1 MNRKYCLDKKEW
13 EEAQAALLLAK
24 QFGLIEDAGIEALEK
39 RRAKKNK
46 ENSLY
51 GVRFYSPAMYLQY
64 ELTRF
69 KLDFVQPSEQIKKLG
84 VCPGF
89 TEEEKRAFYEN
100 NQDLF
105 GRYHG
110 DLFDYEDV
118 RQIIEKRLREDAYDR
133 LIPVSSTHLCLFF
146 FTLLFALPKWI
157 FFFPNFLF
165 VSII

>member
-13 EEAQAALLLAK
+13 RRQQAALLLAK

-89 TEEEKRAFYEN
+89 TEEEKRAFMKITRICSGVTMGIC
-100 NQDLF
+100 LTMRMS
-105 GRYHG
+105 GRLSKK
-110 DLFDYEDV
+110 D
-118 RQIIEKRLREDAYDR
+118 
-133 LIPVSSTHLCLFF
+133 
-146 FTLLFALPKWI
+146 
-157 FFFPNFLF
+157 
-165 VSII
+165 

>member
-1 MNRKYCLDKKEW
+1 MNQKYCLDRKEG

-24 QFGLIEDAGIEALEK
+24 RFGLIEDASIEALEK
-39 RRAKKNK
+39 RRAKKNE
-46 ENSLY
+46 ENNRAEKAGKLFY
-51 GVRFYSPAMYLQY
+51 GPRFYSPAMYLQY

-69 KLDFVQPSEQIKKLG
+69 KLDFVQPSEHIKKLG
-84 VCPGF
+84 VCPDF

-118 RQIIEKRLREDAYDR
+118 RQIIEKRLREDAYDK
-133 LIPVSSTHLCLFF
+133 LIQDILCQPENR
-146 FTLLFALPKWI
+146 A
-157 FFFPNFLF
+157 
-165 VSII
+165 

>member
-1 MNRKYCLDKKEW
+1 MNQNYCLDKKEW

-24 QFGLIEDAGIEALEK
+24 RFGLIEDAGIEALEK
-39 RRAKKNK
+39 RRRRKNEENRQAEKKG
-46 ENSLY
+46 ELFY
-51 GVRFYSPAMYLQY
+51 GTRFYSPAMYLQY

-69 KLDFVQPSEQIKKLG
+69 KLDFVQPSETIKKLG
-84 VCPGF
+84 VCPDF

-118 RQIIEKRLREDAYDR
+118 RQIIEKRLREDAYDK
-133 LIPVSSTHLCLFF
+133 LIQDILCQSENR
-146 FTLLFALPKWI
+146 A
-157 FFFPNFLF
+157 
-165 VSII
+165 

>member
-1 MNRKYCLDKKEW
+1 MNQKYCLDKKEW

-89 TEEEKRAFYEN
+89 TEEEKRAFDEN
-100 NQDLF
+100 N
-105 GRYHG
+105 
-110 DLFDYEDV
+110 
-118 RQIIEKRLREDAYDR
+118 
-133 LIPVSSTHLCLFF
+133 
-146 FTLLFALPKWI
+146 
-157 FFFPNFLF
+157 
-165 VSII
+165 

>member
-64 ELTRF
+64 EMCIRDRF
-69 KLDFVQPSEQIKKLG
+69 CSACLFTQHRTKVQYL
-84 VCPGF
+84 
-89 TEEEKRAFYEN
+89 
-100 NQDLF
+100 QDL
-105 GRYHG
+105 
-110 DLFDYEDV
+110 
-118 RQIIEKRLREDAYDR
+118 
-133 LIPVSSTHLCLFF
+133 
-146 FTLLFALPKWI
+146 
-157 FFFPNFLF
+157 
-165 VSII
+165 

>member
-69 KLDFVQPSEQIKKLG
+69 KLDFVQPSEQNKKRGSVPVLRRKKSGHFMKITRICSG
-84 VCPGF
+84 VTMEICL
-89 TEEEKRAFYEN
+89 TMRMS
-100 NQDLF
+100 
-105 GRYHG
+105 GRLSKK
-110 DLFDYEDV
+110 D
-118 RQIIEKRLREDAYDR
+118 
-133 LIPVSSTHLCLFF
+133 
-146 FTLLFALPKWI
+146 
-157 FFFPNFLF
+157 
-165 VSII
+165 

>member
-24 QFGLIEDAGIEALEK
+24 QFGLIEDA
-39 RRAKKNK
+39 
-46 ENSLY
+46 

-133 LIPVSSTHLCLFF
+133 LIQDILCQSENR
-146 FTLLFALPKWI
+146 A
-157 FFFPNFLF
+157 
-165 VSII
+165 

>member
-13 EEAQAALLLAK
+13 EEAQAALLLSK

-51 GVRFYSPAMYLQY
+51 GV

-133 LIPVSSTHLCLFF
+133 LIQDILCQSENR
-146 FTLLFALPKWI
+146 A
-157 FFFPNFLF
+157 
-165 VSII
+165 

>member
-24 QFGLIEDAGIEALEK
+24 QFGLIEDAGIEAL
-39 RRAKKNK
+39 
-46 ENSLY
+46 
-51 GVRFYSPAMYLQY
+51 
-64 ELTRF
+64 
-69 KLDFVQPSEQIKKLG
+69 
-84 VCPGF
+84 
-89 TEEEKRAFYEN
+89 EEKRAFYEN

-133 LIPVSSTHLCLFF
+133 LIQDILCQSENR
-146 FTLLFALPKWI
+146 A
-157 FFFPNFLF
+157 
-165 VSII
+165 

>member
-110 DLFDYEDV
+110 DLFDYEAV
-118 RQIIEKRLREDAYDR
+118 RQIIEKRLREDTYDR
-133 LIPVSSTHLCLFF
+133 LIQDILCQSENR
-146 FTLLFALPKWI
+146 A
-157 FFFPNFLF
+157 
-165 VSII
+165 

>member
-69 KLDFVQPSEQIKKLG
+69 KLDFVQPSEQIKKLA
-84 VCPGF
+84 V
-89 TEEEKRAFYEN
+89 KRP
-100 NQDLF
+100 D
-105 GRYHG
+105 
-110 DLFDYEDV
+110 
-118 RQIIEKRLREDAYDR
+118 DR
-133 LIPVSSTHLCLFF
+133 KIL
-146 FTLLFALPKWI
+146 
-157 FFFPNFLF
+157 
-165 VSII
+165 

>member
-1 MNRKYCLDKKEW
+1 
-13 EEAQAALLLAK
+13 
-24 QFGLIEDAGIEALEK
+24 
-39 RRAKKNK
+39 
-46 ENSLY
+46 
-51 GVRFYSPAMYLQY
+51 MYLQY

-69 KLDFVQPSEQIKKLG
+69 KLDFCSALGADKKLG

-118 RQIIEKRLREDAYDR
+118 RADYRKKTEGG
-133 LIPVSSTHLCLFF
+133 CL
-146 FTLLFALPKWI
+146 
-157 FFFPNFLF
+157 
-165 VSII
+165 

>member
-24 QFGLIEDAGIEALEK
+24 RFGLIEDASIEALEK
-39 RRAKKNK
+39 RRAKKNE
-46 ENSLY
+46 ENNRAEKAGKLFY
-51 GVRFYSPAMYLQY
+51 GPRFYSPAMYLQY
-64 ELTRF
+64 ELPRF
-69 KLDFVQPSEQIKKLG
+69 KLDFVQPSEKIKKQG
-84 VCPGF
+84 RCPDF
-89 TEEEKRAFYEN
+89 SEKEKRAFYEN

-133 LIPVSSTHLCLFF
+133 LIQDILCQSENR
-146 FTLLFALPKWI
+146 A
-157 FFFPNFLF
+157 
-165 VSII
+165 